1 MRPATAIVF
10 DLFGTLLDIGSL
22 RAELLPVIKDFKP
35 FVQTWRDRLLTY
47 MLATAAMRRYE
58 GFDALAEHALA
69 YAASLHHVNMSDAYR
84 KTLVDGWRFLR
95 PYVDVAPTLRALGQ
109 AGVQIGAL
117 TNASA
122 EAGEAA
128 IANAGLSELIHVLIS
143 VETIRTY
150 KPDPRA
156 YELVTSQFDGA
167 SRVVF
172 VTSEGWDATGAAE
185 FGLQVVWCN
194 RGGAPP
200 ETLGASPQWT
210 IPSLR
215 ELCEIVMDE
224 PIAV

>member
-1 MRPATAIVF
+1 MRPTVAIVF

-35 FVQTWRDRLLTY
+35 FVQTWRDRLLMY

-58 GFDALAEHALA
+58 TFDELADHALV

-95 PYVDVAPTLRALGQ
+95 PYGDVAPTLRSLAE
-109 AGVQIGAL
+109 AGVHIGAL
-117 TNASA
+117 TNASP

-128 IANAGLSELIHVLIS
+128 IANAGLSELIHVLLS
-143 VETIRTY
+143 VESIRTY

-156 YELVTSQFDGA
+156 YALVTSQFDEMD
-167 SRVVF
+167 RVIF

-185 FGLQVVWCN
+185 FGMQVAWCN

-200 ETLGASPQWT
+200 ETLGANPTWT
-210 IPSLR
+210 ISSLR
-215 ELCEIVMDE
+215 ELPDLVMRE
-224 PIAV
+224 AIAV